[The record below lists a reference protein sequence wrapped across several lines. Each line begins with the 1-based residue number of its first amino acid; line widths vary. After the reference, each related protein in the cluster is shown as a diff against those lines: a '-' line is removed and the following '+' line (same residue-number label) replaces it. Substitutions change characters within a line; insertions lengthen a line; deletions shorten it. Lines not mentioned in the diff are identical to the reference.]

1 MQQTL
6 ELVWR
11 HSAGQNEP
19 CILCTDTG
27 KTIRELLEELLP
39 VFEEEGIR
47 LDFREEIVPPGT
59 PVPIN
64 LLRANGVPFHALLSR
79 AAEGEEYCHASKCM
93 PIRYLHRQVRSPD
106 RVTCDEAPE
115 MIVRKALL
123 LALEEDVSGR

>member
-1 MQQTL
+1 MQRTL

-11 HSAGQNEP
+11 HSSGQTEP

-27 KTIRELLEELLP
+27 KTLRELIEELLP
-39 VFEEEGIR
+39 VFDDEGIQ

-79 AAEGEEYCHASKCM
+79 AARGEEYCHASKCM
-93 PIRYLHRQVRSPD
+93 PIHNLHRQVQSYD

-115 MIVRKALL
+115 RIVRKALL
-123 LALEEDVSGR
+123 LALEEGVSGR